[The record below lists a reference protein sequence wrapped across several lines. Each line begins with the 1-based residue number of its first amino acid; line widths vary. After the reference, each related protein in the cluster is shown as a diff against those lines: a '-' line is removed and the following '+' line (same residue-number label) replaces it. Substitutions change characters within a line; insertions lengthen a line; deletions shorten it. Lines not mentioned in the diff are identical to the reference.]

1 MMNIDKTLIVLDKY
15 KQEIRKLDELYLK
28 KVFVLEYKLNKL
40 IQMAI
45 RGRNVKI

>member
-1 MMNIDKTLIVLDKY
+1 MMNIDKTLMVLDKY

-40 IQMAI
+40 IQMTI